1 MRKLFGLIIVLAVC
15 GFYANAQNPFL
26 PLWEHIPDGEPYVF
40 EDPDK
45 PGSFR
50 VYIYGSHDNLRTHY
64 CGRDQVVW
72 SASVDNLRE
81 WRYDGVIFKSEFTQD
96 GRPFTPDTLA
106 DVLYAPDVMECI
118 ENGRKVYYLCPNY
131 QVGGRQNM

>member
-50 VYIYGSHDNLRTHY
+50 VYIYGSHDNLRTHIA
-64 CGRDQVVW
+64 D
-72 SASVDNLRE
+72 AT
-81 WRYDGVIFKSEFTQD
+81 KSY
-96 GRPFTPDTLA
+96 GRPRSITY
-106 DVLYAPDVMECI
+106 V
-118 ENGRKVYYLCPNY
+118 NGGMTV
-131 QVGGRQNM
+131 